1 MVSLCQSWLRARTR
15 PTLSKQKKRKAE
27 SAADGTSNFSRSF
40 KGIGSN
46 AENAGVN
53 LRRTRTHGNSIH
65 RQRLLDFLF
74 FFVWVVNDILSG
86 ALIRK

>member
-1 MVSLCQSWLRARTR
+1 MRYL
-15 PTLSKQKKRKAE
+15 
-27 SAADGTSNFSRSF
+27 
-40 KGIGSN
+40 
-46 AENAGVN
+46 ENAGVN
-53 LRRTRTHGNSIH
+53 LRRAGTHGNSIH